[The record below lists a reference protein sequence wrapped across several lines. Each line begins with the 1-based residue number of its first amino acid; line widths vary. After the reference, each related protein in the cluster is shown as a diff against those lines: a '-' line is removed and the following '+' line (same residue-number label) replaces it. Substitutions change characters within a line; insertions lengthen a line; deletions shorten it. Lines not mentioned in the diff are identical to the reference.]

1 MAKDYCTFML
11 RCDIIVRREGI
22 AMAGTTLIISSRNY
36 SSWSLRGY
44 LLVRLSGLAFD
55 EQVLDPADPSAREE
69 LLLRT
74 SSIRIPCLIHDGF
87 SVWDTLAIAEYL
99 NEIKPEAGMFPA
111 GRKARARARSIA
123 GEMHSGFHALRSSL
137 PMNLRAHKPGF
148 AVWSGAQA
156 DIDRVCAIWRECLAE
171 SGGPWLFGAQRCM
184 ADAMYAP
191 VATRF
196 LTYDVTLD
204 AVCAAYCARTLALP
218 EMQDWIA
225 GARREVEEVAELE
238 VEF

>member
-1 MAKDYCTFML
+1 
-11 RCDIIVRREGI
+11 
-22 AMAGTTLIISSRNY
+22 MAGTTLIISSRNY

-44 LLVRLSGLAFD
+44 LLMRLSGLEFT
-55 EQVLDPADPSAREE
+55 EQVLDPGDAAAREE
-69 LLLRT
+69 LLLRS
-74 SSIRIPCLIHDGF
+74 SSIRIPCLVHDGL
-87 SVWDTLAIAEYL
+87 SVWDTLAMAEYL
-99 NEIKPEAGMFPA
+99 NEIRPEAGMFPA
-111 GRKARARARSIA
+111 ERTERARARSIA
-123 GEMHSGFHALRSSL
+123 GEMHSGFQALRSSL

-156 DIDRVCAIWRECLAE
+156 DIDRVCDIWRDCLAA
-171 SGGPWLFGAQRCM
+171 SGGPWLFGARRCM

-196 LTYDVTLD
+196 LTYDVKLD
-204 AVCAAYCARTLALP
+204 AVCAGYCARTMALP

-225 GARREVEEVAELE
+225 GARREIEEVPELE